1 LKGLLVFISNKL
13 VLIKLTPQSGTN
25 KFKLPQ
31 KAVSFYVFLGVKT
44 LFSPKGWGFFNFFLQ
59 MGIFILK
66 NLLKGDYQ
74 NVKFPD
80 FDFINTKLLMVL

>member
-1 LKGLLVFISNKL
+1 M
-13 VLIKLTPQSGTN
+13 KLTPQSGTN

-44 LFSPKGWGFFNFFLQ
+44 YFSPKGWEFSNFFPQ

-66 NLLKGDYQ
+66 NPL
-74 NVKFPD
+74 
-80 FDFINTKLLMVL
+80 

>member
-1 LKGLLVFISNKL
+1 
-13 VLIKLTPQSGTN
+13 
-25 KFKLPQ
+25 
-31 KAVSFYVFLGVKT
+31 
-44 LFSPKGWGFFNFFLQ
+44 

-66 NLLKGDYQ
+66 NPLKGDYQ